1 MLDALHLTIFDDNVL
16 ANFTAIVLSIT
27 EVPFI
32 PPSGGAGSAG
42 TLYPQYEYPTRQY
55 DPEKKYK
62 KVTVTVEYNGEQY
75 QVQKIVQDTIS
86 VTTDDVEILIV
97 ENKPIINIKTMDDSP
112 SLIVEYLDKNL
123 NKT

>member
-27 EVPFI
+27 EVPYI

-42 TLYPQYEYPTRQY
+42 AYPEYEYPTRKY
-55 DPEKKYK
+55 EPEKKYK
-62 KVTVTVEYNGEQY
+62 KVTVTVEFNGEQY
-75 QVQKIVQDTIS
+75 QVEKIVQEDIK

-97 ENKPIINIKTMDDSP
+97 ENKPVINIKTMDDYP
-112 SLIVEYLDKNL
+112 TLVVEYLDKNQK
-123 NKT
+123 KT